1 MPQPNLLKP
10 VSASCA
16 GLPPSLPE
24 HPRIG
29 EAPAEPGRHDPAS
42 LRSRRDFLT
51 GASSRRPLD
60 DDYWIRVHRRAMAC
74 RFEITLASGDAAAVP
89 VARAALN
96 EIDRIEDQLSVFREA
111 SALSHLNRRAAHE
124 AVEVDGDLLDLLV
137 ECRELARATGGAFDV
152 TSTPLSRC
160 WGFLA
165 RDGRVPSREAI
176 EKARALVGFDGVKL
190 AALDGAR
197 PTVRFE
203 RQGIELNLG
212 AIGKGYALDRVAR
225 DMRRSGVAQAL
236 LSAGCSSLLAI
247 GGRDAGWHVTVVSP
261 GQGAGGADRLHANVW
276 LRDAA
281 VGTSGAG
288 EQFVI
293 ADGTRYGH
301 VIDPRTGWPASGVL
315 SASVIA
321 ESAAVADALSTAFL
335 VGGPELAERYCATH
349 HGVMALVTPDDGSE
363 TRMFGSVAGV
373 SVQTASACGPSAA
386 RSRRATHRQAQG
398 RPEPRRRARA
408 SGGGAPRALS
418 NADRSAAS

>member
-1 MPQPNLLKP
+1 
-10 VSASCA
+10 
-16 GLPPSLPE
+16 
-24 HPRIG
+24 
-29 EAPAEPGRHDPAS
+29 
-42 LRSRRDFLT
+42 
-51 GASSRRPLD
+51 
-60 DDYWIRVHRRAMAC
+60 MAC
-74 RFEITLASGDAAAVP
+74 RFDITLASDDAASVP
-89 VARAALN
+89 LARAALN
-96 EIDRIEDQLSVFREA
+96 AIDRIEDQLSVFRET
-111 SALSHLNRRAAHE
+111 SAVSHLNRRAAQE
-124 AVEVDGDLLDLLV
+124 AVEIDADLLALLL
-137 ECRELARATGGAFDV
+137 ECRDLARATGGAFDV

-176 EKARALVGFDGVKL
+176 ENARALVGFDAVAFTGL
-190 AALDGAR
+190 EGAR

-203 RQGIELNLG
+203 RPGIELNLG

-225 DMRRSGVAQAL
+225 DMRGAGVAHAL

-247 GGRDAGWHVTVVSP
+247 GGRDAGWHVAVVSP
-261 GQGAGGADRLHANVW
+261 GQGDDRADRPLASVW

-281 VGTSGAG
+281 LGTSGAG

-321 ESAAVADALSTAFL
+321 ASAAEADALSTAFL

-349 HGVMALVTPDDGSE
+349 PDVMALLTLDDVSE
-363 TRMFGSVAGV
+363 TRIYGNVAGV
-373 SVQTASACGPSAA
+373 RVEKASACGLASAKA
-386 RSRRATHRQAQG
+386 TASSAERATALSRRER
-398 RPEPRRRARA
+398 EARA
-408 SGGGAPRALS
+408 AALGGGVPKRSEEGRAPRALS